1 MSEQGSTR
9 VLFAEDS
16 RVQALLLGRTL
27 REAGY
32 DATAAENGALALAAV
47 RENPPDIIIS
57 DIEMP
62 EMDGIAFCHAVKD
75 DPELCSIPIIMVTS
89 LATPS
94 DLIRAI
100 AAGADT
106 YITKPY
112 DGDVLL
118 ARIQERLDA
127 DRQHTPL
134 SDRPEESVV
143 FAGTPYAVRTSQ
155 QHTINFLLALYASV
169 SAQNEELQRL
179 NDRKNELLGVA
190 AVEVRSPLTDI
201 LAAVKLLQGGSVGD
215 LSGAAT
221 NLVER
226 VRLSGVSIQQTLDG
240 QLDASAIEE
249 SELHLDTSPANLS
262 DIVDNAAVLHRLRG
276 EVDGVEVQFQRPS
289 TPSNAIVDGIKIEQA
304 VNALIVFAMGR
315 AGAGKTVAVTVESAA
330 QQLTFAVQDAGAPI
344 PTEALGRLFANDD
357 DAGLDA
363 GIRTGLAIARKV
375 VNAHGGQVWAENVD
389 GGGVKVGFDM
399 PGAAPAVYV

>member
-1 MSEQGSTR
+1 MSGQDAPK

-32 DATAAENGALALAAV
+32 DVTAAVNGAEALAAV
-47 RENPPDIIIS
+47 RTAAPDIIIS

-112 DGDVLL
+112 DGEALL
-118 ARIQERLDA
+118 ARIEERLAA
-127 DRQHTPL
+127 DRQDTRL

-155 QHTINFLLALYASV
+155 QHTINFLLALYANV
-169 SAQNEELQRL
+169 STQNDELQRL

-190 AVEVRSPLTDI
+190 AVEVRSPLSDI
-201 LAAVKLLQGGSVGD
+201 LAAVKLLQGSASGD
-215 LSGAAT
+215 LNPAQT

-226 VRLSGVSIQQTLDG
+226 VRLSAEIIQQTVDG
-240 QLDASAIEE
+240 QLDARAIEE
-249 SELHLDTSPANLS
+249 SELHLDTRPANLS
-262 DIVDNAAVLHRLRG
+262 DIVDNAVVLHRLRG
-276 EVDGVEVQFQRPS
+276 EGEGVEVQFQRPP
-289 TPSNAIVDGIKIEQA
+289 TPANAIVDGVKVEQA

-315 AGAGKTVAVTVESAA
+315 AGSGQSVVVKVEGAA
-330 QQLTFAVQDAGAPI
+330 QQLTLAVCDSGPEMSA
-344 PTEALGRLFANDD
+344 EALGRLYANDEALD
-357 DAGLDA
+357 IEAGV
-363 GIRTGLAIARKV
+363 RTGLAIARKV
-375 VNAHGGQVWAENVD
+375 VNAHGGQVWAENAED
-389 GGGVKVGFDM
+389 GGVKVGFDL
-399 PGAAPAVYV
+399 PGAAPAAYV